1 MTDLS
6 QSQNDECTRVL
17 TNVFYGSS
25 EQPRQRGSEC
35 AKYDEASAP
44 HRQLP
49 SHPQPEA
56 KPCSPGYLPQQAPDK
71 DLPRAPWDDGEKG
84 PMYEPIPGDQ

>member
-1 MTDLS
+1 MTNLS
-6 QSQNDECTRVL
+6 QSQNDAYTSVL
-17 TNVFYGSS
+17 TNVSS
-25 EQPRQRGSEC
+25 EQPRQRESEC

-56 KPCSPGYLPQQAPDK
+56 KPCSPEYPPQQAPDK
-71 DLPRAPWDDGEKG
+71 ELPHVPWDGGGGEKG
-84 PMYEPIPGDQ
+84 PMNKPIPGDQ